1 MIRPYELV
9 MVKGNTGYMKAPV
22 LIPFYL
28 LDANHC
34 IILDTGKN
42 LMRESIVKTL
52 EQNDLI
58 PVGIFCTHTHYDHY
72 GNAGFLAEKY
82 QCPIALPLGEAEIS
96 RTLAA
101 VKSHVFA
108 FSAGQV
114 ARDPKMAAIPCVTD
128 HIIRPK
134 DKETFFCGIRFEV
147 LHTRGH
153 AIDHISIITPD
164 KVCYV
169 GDALMCGAALETA
182 KLPYAFDLGE
192 HLKSIELLRGIKCT
206 HMIMAH
212 RGVYKAPFDEL
223 IDENLNLVRKEI
235 QAVADLIDRPM
246 KEEEIY
252 QTVQSAMGIQIRKPE
267 EALNMKC
274 FLQPY
279 LEFLIDQDILKQSIM
294 DQVLCYEPSGD

>member
-1 MIRPYELV
+1 MVRAYDIV

-28 LDANHC
+28 VDANHC
-34 IILDTGKN
+34 IIMDTGKN
-42 LMRESIVKTL
+42 LMREGIVKTL
-52 EQNDLI
+52 EQNDLT
-58 PVGIFCTHTHYDHY
+58 PVGILCTHTHYDHY
-72 GNAGFLAEKY
+72 GNAGFLADKY

-96 RTLAA
+96 RTLDA
-101 VKSHVFA
+101 VKSHVFC

-114 ARDPKMAAIPCVTD
+114 ANDPKMAAIPCVTD

-134 DKETFFCGIRFEV
+134 DKETFFCGIRFETI
-147 LHTRGH
+147 HTKGH
-153 AIDHISIITPD
+153 AIDHISVITPD

-169 GDALMCGAALETA
+169 GDVLMCGYAIEAA

-192 HLKSIELLRGIKCT
+192 HLKSIERMRSVRCS

-223 IDENLNLVRKEI
+223 IDENLSVIRKEI

-252 QTVQSAMGIQIRKPE
+252 QTVQSSMGIRIRKPE
-267 EALNMKC
+267 DALNMKC

-279 LEFLIDQDILKQSIM
+279 LEYLLDQNVLRQSIK
-294 DQVLCYEPSGD
+294 DQVLCYEPLT